1 MAKFIVLQQE
11 NSRRRTINFAI
22 GDTENQTDFTLSEE
36 FLDDLPNTK
45 EYQAMVDSYARA
57 VAGRL
62 KCGSP
67 ELFYCQSGV
76 AIQVSYHWPIQS
88 GIHNNELKAFILM
101 DVTNRADGKIAKCSV
116 QIGGGRVFAVLVQVV
131 NSLRSAI

>member
-1 MAKFIVLQQE
+1 MSEPTRRETQLGIADLKKRLNAAGLNIVQQQE
-11 NSRRRTINFAI
+11 NFRRDTIYFAI
-22 GDTENQTDFTLSEE
+22 GDAGNQTDIVLSEE
-36 FLDDLPNTK
+36 FLDDLPSTK

-76 AIQVSYHWPIQS
+76 AIQVSFS
-88 GIHNNELKAFILM
+88 GPYKAESTR
-101 DVTNRADGKIAKCSV
+101 TN
-116 QIGGGRVFAVLVQVV
+116 
-131 NSLRSAI
+131 

>member
-67 ELFYCQSGV
+67 ELFYCESGV
-76 AIQVSYHWPIQS
+76 GVQVSFEWPIHS
-88 GIHNNELKAFILM
+88 GGIQDGVYKEVLLPV
-101 DVTNRADGKIAKCSV
+101 VTNPVDEKIP
-116 QIGGGRVFAVLVQVV
+116 
-131 NSLRSAI
+131 NSPLDIALGLCPA